1 MKSTAPP
8 DLRHDVSAKRT
19 AWPLLLSVPLVWVLA
34 LAACATPARPPA
46 STTAPEAYRIGA
58 GDELRVRVHPEP
70 GFSRR
75 LKVRSDGAIS
85 VDMIGDVRAADRRPD
100 EVAREIESR
109 LGEFVRHARVTVAVE
124 QPSSRLVSVLGEV
137 KAPTVFALERET
149 RVIDAI
155 ARAGDA
161 TELAATSRVRLFRRV
176 GEGAGLY
183 LVDVDAIR
191 GGDAESDMQLQSG
204 DVVVVPAAVPVVAG
218 YKVRRALFP
227 VEQLFRTLLGGA
239 VGALAP

>member
-1 MKSTAPP
+1 MIDAPP
-8 DLRHDVSAKRT
+8 DPRADGLRSRLRT
-19 AWPLLLSVPLVWVLA
+19 PVLSVSLACLVA
-34 LAACATPARPPA
+34 LAGCATPARPPA
-46 STTAPEAYRIGA
+46 PITPEPYRIGA
-58 GDELRVRVHPEP
+58 GDELRIRVHPEP
-70 GFSRR
+70 GLSRR

-85 VDMIGDVRAADRRPD
+85 MDMIGDVRAADRRPD

-109 LGEFVRHARVTVAVE
+109 IGEFVRHARVTVAVE
-124 QPSSRLVSVLGEV
+124 EPSSRLVAVLGEV
-137 KAPTVFALERET
+137 KAPTVFPLERET

-161 TELAATSRVRLFRRV
+161 TELAATSRVRVFRRT
-176 GEGAGLY
+176 GEGAGLH

-191 GGDAESDMQLQSG
+191 GGDAESDLVLQSG
-204 DVVVVPAAVPVVAG
+204 DVVVVPAAAPVVAG